1 MRQRATLGAALI
13 AAVFAVVA
21 PVSLSGYL
29 ARVQAIQQE
38 SSLAM
43 AYAEDV
49 LHRSEETADQID
61 AGLKTLSAMGEE
73 PCSQANIDLMH
84 KIQLGAPYIKVI
96 GHVEG
101 ERMTCS
107 SIGDGATIELG
118 PVSAYQPNGVRLRE
132 GVRLPAAPGT
142 PFLVIERDGYAGFV
156 HPDAPTDLIDET
168 PGLSIAT
175 LSGPNREVLYARGVI
190 DPGWIA
196 KLGSAKR
203 ITFVDGDHVVAVATS
218 SRYHFGTITSLPISD
233 LDERIRAD
241 AAITVPVGIIVGAI
255 LAFLIVRVAKT
266 QLAMPALIKAAIRRH
281 EFFLIYQ
288 PSVDLKTGRY
298 TGAEAL
304 IRWKRPSGDLVRPDV
319 FIPIAEQS
327 GLIRQL
333 TEEVIALVGKDA
345 QDLFQRYPDFHIA
358 INLSSADLHAEETV
372 GHLQA
377 LRERLGAA
385 GRNLVVEV
393 TERGFTDPDLASR
406 NIGKIRD
413 LGIKVAIDDFG
424 TGYSSLSYLEKL
436 SLDYLKIDKS
446 FVDTIETEAATSQV
460 ILHIIAMAK
469 SLKLEM
475 IAEGVETENQARFL
489 RERGVEYAQGY
500 FYSKP
505 VPFSD
510 LIAQL
515 ETVRPSGQA
524 ESPSASV

>member
-168 PGLSIAT
+168 PG
-175 LSGPNREVLYARGVI
+175 PFDR
-190 DPGWIA
+190 
-196 KLGSAKR
+196 
-203 ITFVDGDHVVAVATS
+203 
-218 SRYHFGTITSLPISD
+218 
-233 LDERIRAD
+233 D
-241 AAITVPVGIIVGAI
+241 ALWA
-255 LAFLIVRVAKT
+255 
-266 QLAMPALIKAAIRRH
+266 
-281 EFFLIYQ
+281 
-288 PSVDLKTGRY
+288 
-298 TGAEAL
+298 
-304 IRWKRPSGDLVRPDV
+304 
-319 FIPIAEQS
+319 
-327 GLIRQL
+327 
-333 TEEVIALVGKDA
+333 
-345 QDLFQRYPDFHIA
+345 
-358 INLSSADLHAEETV
+358 
-372 GHLQA
+372 
-377 LRERLGAA
+377 
-385 GRNLVVEV
+385 
-393 TERGFTDPDLASR
+393 
-406 NIGKIRD
+406 
-413 LGIKVAIDDFG
+413 
-424 TGYSSLSYLEKL
+424 
-436 SLDYLKIDKS
+436 
-446 FVDTIETEAATSQV
+446 
-460 ILHIIAMAK
+460 
-469 SLKLEM
+469 
-475 IAEGVETENQARFL
+475 
-489 RERGVEYAQGY
+489 
-500 FYSKP
+500 
-505 VPFSD
+505 
-510 LIAQL
+510 
-515 ETVRPSGQA
+515 
-524 ESPSASV
+524 